1 VESVKPHAN
10 HRPPTLTATTC
21 DRKHTQ
27 VVMNYGFAMLYL
39 NAPWAKVA
47 SAADCCGGE
56 PMPPGG
62 SSLRPVK
69 RT

>member
-1 VESVKPHAN
+1 M
-10 HRPPTLTATTC
+10 R

-39 NAPWAKVA
+39 YAPWEKVA

-56 PMPPGG
+56 PMPSGG

>member
-1 VESVKPHAN
+1 MLAERVPRAKSKVMS
-10 HRPPTLTATTC
+10 T
-21 DRKHTQ
+21 KHTQ
-27 VVMNYGFAMLYL
+27 VVMHYGFAMPYL
-39 NAPWAKVA
+39 NAQWVKVA

-56 PMPPGG
+56 PMPSGG